1 MLAAAQDHHTALGPG
16 HGHLIVCGVDH
27 LGARTV
33 EELRRR
39 DERVIAIGSDRDPP
53 DHAERLAQLEVPVV
67 HGDPRTP
74 AVLRQAGVGS
84 GAAVIVMTGGDDLAN
99 LNIALAARE
108 LDPAIRVVL
117 RMFDTELGAHI
128 PELFPDAVALSSSA
142 LAAPGF
148 VSAAIDGES
157 GVRFELAGRVLT
169 ARTAADPARGDRSIT
184 IARLRD
190 DRSVEMLP
198 SVADDPGDEDG
209 DRIIIDVTSPSDVE
223 PEEERRASA
232 DASRVGPA
240 DAVLARFQERLR
252 APEQR
257 LLRFGTVLIL
267 LAAASA
273 AYFQVTAGLGPL
285 DALSYA
291 ITLLTGA
298 ALPTSIDDTAPV
310 TLKVY
315 AIFLSLIGAAI
326 VAIVY
331 ALITDALIRSRLLQ
345 ALGRRSVPGGIRDH
359 VIVAGLGAIGY
370 RVALGIVAR
379 GVPVVVIER
388 QEDGRFV
395 AAARAAGIPVV
406 IGDARHREVL
416 EEVRLARARALVCA
430 TSDDLV
436 NLSTALNGR
445 SVRPDLRVVVR
456 LYDPEFALRVQ
467 RGFGI
472 RFTRSV
478 SQLAGPAFAAAA
490 TRSEVVATVPV
501 GDQRVALFARL
512 RVPAGS
518 ALEGRLARD
527 MSEPGSRIVLAVAD
541 PGSEVA
547 RWDFPDDE
555 VLDAGEE
562 VIVVATRAGL
572 GELLQQAATSMGA

>member
-1 MLAAAQDHHTALGPG
+1 MSAAAQDHHTALGPG

-128 PELFPDAVALSSSA
+128 PELFPDGVALSSSA

-223 PEEERRASA
+223 PEEERQASA

>member
-128 PELFPDAVALSSSA
+128 PELFPDGVALSSSA

-223 PEEERRASA
+223 PEEERQASA

>member
-223 PEEERRASA
+223 PEEERQASA